1 MSNGPRM
8 SIAAVTSTRQ
18 LNRPL
23 RVALFGI
30 PGIGKTTFASQAPS
44 PIFLCVEDGAGFID
58 GKAFPQPLSWLE
70 VFEAIDSLLRDEH
83 PFKTL
88 VIDTLDALESL
99 CWQHVCRTEGGGKYR
114 SIEEF
119 GYGRGYQHAVEA
131 WEDLLERLAELQRRR
146 GMHLIMIAH
155 AVARDHKDPD
165 HEAWR
170 RWDLKLHSK
179 SADTISGWVDAVL
192 FAAPEMVAK
201 KDGLKT
207 RGFATGERLLHTAA
221 AGAHNGKNR
230 YGLPE
235 VLPLE
240 WGAFWNAV
248 QQSQASAVAAARE
261 ASEAQARE
269 VRRLRTDLNTLIPQ
283 LPLEHRERART
294 AFEAAGDDLAKLRS
308 IDRRVE
314 GLLKQAGAAGP
325 ATSAADTTS
334 ASPAPSLSSPS

>member
-1 MSNGPRM
+1 MANGPRM
-8 SIAAVTSTRQ
+8 TLASISSTRQ
-18 LNRPL
+18 INRPL
-23 RVALFGI
+23 RIALFGV
-30 PGIGKTTFASQAPS
+30 PGIGKTTFAAQAPS

-58 GKAFPQPLSWLE
+58 GKTFPQPLSWLE
-70 VFEAIDSLLRDEH
+70 VFEAIETLLREEH
-83 PFKTL
+83 PYKTL

-99 CWQHVCRTEGGGKYR
+99 CWTHVCRTQGGGKHR
-114 SIEEF
+114 SIEDF

-131 WEDLLERLAELQRRR
+131 WEELLDRLAELQRRR
-146 GMHLIMIAH
+146 GMHLILVAH

-240 WGAFWNAV
+240 WGAFWSAV
-248 QQSQASAVAAARE
+248 QASQASAVAAARE
-261 ASEAQARE
+261 AAEAQARE
-269 VRRLRTDLNTLIPQ
+269 VRRLQTDLKTLIPQ
-283 LPLEHRERART
+283 LPAEHRERAGS
-294 AFEAAGDDLAKLRS
+294 AFEAAGDDLTKLRS
-308 IDRRVE
+308 ITRRVE
-314 GLLKQAGAAGP
+314 QLLDQAGA
-325 ATSAADTTS
+325 
-334 ASPAPSLSSPS
+334 APSLSSPS